1 MGYLAQHDLLGRYPL
16 PSVKVNNSLASL
28 SGLTILAF
36 AMETTLPSLSLS
48 PSTSPLFCVEK
59 CPYERGFGSLGP
71 GQKAWAEPQE
81 LKLMAPFPSHHAEG
95 KVILTLMICF
105 ERPGI
110 IYILCSKPLYG
121 TYYVSS
127 IIPNASQTLTHSI
140 FVTPL

>member
-1 MGYLAQHDLLGRYPL
+1 M
-16 PSVKVNNSLASL
+16 
-28 SGLTILAF
+28 
-36 AMETTLPSLSLS
+36 
-48 PSTSPLFCVEK
+48 EK

-110 IYILCSKPLYG
+110 IYVANLYMALIMCRVLFQMHLKP
-121 TYYVSS
+121 
-127 IIPNASQTLTHSI
+127 
-140 FVTPL
+140 